1 MRKKNILFLSVIVG
15 CISLWNINNNYYAM
29 WNNNSHEVK
38 VDSPLSI
45 KKVKI
50 EYGSSAN
57 TSNRPNDK
65 IKFIKHSKYTVLY
78 DGRNW
83 KDLIPNEY
91 GENVFLITYDEKY
104 YLQFR
109 HFKTNCNHQHDYS
122 FHLFKS
128 KDKIFVDIKIN
139 GRDAVFSLIEMKRL
153 KV

>member
-1 MRKKNILFLSVIVG
+1 MCLIVVS
-15 CISLWNINNNYYAM
+15 ISLWNINNNYYAM
-29 WNNNSHEVK
+29 WNSNSQEVK

-50 EYGSSAN
+50 EYGNSAN

-65 IKFIKHSKYTVLY
+65 IQFINHSKYTVLY

-91 GENVFLITYDEKY
+91 GENDFLITYDERY

-109 HFKTNCNHQHDYS
+109 HFKTNRSHQHEYR
-122 FHLFKS
+122 FHLFENN
-128 KDKIFVDIKIN
+128 DKVFVNIKIV
-139 GRDAVFSLIEMKRL
+139 GRDEMYSLMEMK
-153 KV
+153 KMY

>member
-1 MRKKNILFLSVIVG
+1 MRKKILLLLCFIIAF
-15 CISLWNINNNYYAM
+15 ISLWNINNNYYAI

-50 EYGSSAN
+50 EYGNSAN

-91 GENVFLITYDEKY
+91 GENDFLITYDEKY

-109 HFKTNCNHQHDYS
+109 HFKTNRSHQHAYT
-122 FHLFKS
+122 FHLFENN
-128 KDKIFVDIKIN
+128 DKVFINVKIV
-139 GRDAVFSLIEMKRL
+139 GRDEVYLLREMK
-153 KV
+153 KMD